1 MPIYSNTYREYDGR
15 PRRWFRWLVVVEQEL
30 KTLAKF
36 RVFKALYLLAFLHVI
51 GRLLQ
56 IVAYDVIAQDPNNP
70 LQMLLSNLDVI
81 EINARTFFSF
91 LYLQTS
97 LMFIL
102 LLYSGAGMICNDVRN
117 NLMEVYFSKPL
128 TWMDYVTGK
137 IMSLLILGLS
147 ITAVP
152 GVLLVLIHNLLLPGM
167 ETLQGSWWW
176 PLSIT
181 GYSFAIVV
189 PAALCILAC
198 SALLPS
204 QNYATITIVMALVAN
219 TSLAGLLAGLLR
231 QRDYL
236 GVSFPLSLRRIG
248 EYLFSENRILFSL
261 AWYWCLLYVVVVCLC
276 ALAVILRKVRREEI
290 AT

>member
-1 MPIYSNTYREYDGR
+1 MPIYSNTYRQYDGK

-36 RVFKALYLLAFLHVI
+36 RIFKALFLLAFLHIIV
-51 GRLLQ
+51 RMLQ
-56 IVAYDVIAQDPNNP
+56 IIAYDVLAQDPNNP
-70 LQMLLSNLDVI
+70 LQLLLSNLDVI

-97 LMFIL
+97 LLFIL

-128 TWMDYVTGK
+128 TWKDYVIGK
-137 IMSLLILGLS
+137 VLSLVILGLS
-147 ITAVP
+147 ITAIP
-152 GVLLVLIHNLLLPGM
+152 GVLLVLFHNLLLPGM
-167 ETLQGSWWW
+167 ETLQNSWWW

-181 GYSFAIVV
+181 GYSLVIIL
-189 PAALCILAC
+189 PTALCILAC

-231 QRDYL
+231 ERDYL
-236 GVSFPLSLRRIG
+236 AVSFPLSLRRVG
-248 EYLFSENRILFSL
+248 EFLFNESRILFSL
-261 AWYWCLLYVVVVCLC
+261 SWYWCLLYIVVVSLC
-276 ALAVILRKVRREEI
+276 ALAIVLRKVRREEI
-290 AT
+290 AV

>member
-1 MPIYSNTYREYDGR
+1 VPIYTNTYREYDGR

-36 RVFKALYLLAFLHVI
+36 RVFKALFLLAFLHVI
-51 GRLLQ
+51 VRMLQ
-56 IVAYDVIAQDPNNP
+56 VVAYDVMAQDPNNP
-70 LQMLLSNLDVI
+70 LQMLLSNLDII

-91 LYLQTS
+91 LYTQTS

-102 LLYSGAGMICNDVRN
+102 LLYSGAGMICNDTRN

-128 TWMDYVTGK
+128 TWKDYVIGK
-137 IMSLLILGLS
+137 ILSLVFLGLS

-152 GVLLVLIHNLLLPGM
+152 GVLLVLFHNLLVPGV
-167 ETLQGSWWW
+167 ETLQVSWWW

-181 GYSFAIVV
+181 GYSLAIVL
-189 PAALCILAC
+189 PTALCILAC

-204 QNYATITIVMALVAN
+204 QNYATITIIMALVAN

-236 GVSFPLSLRRIG
+236 GVSFPLALRRLG
-248 EYLFSENRILFSL
+248 EYLFNENRILFSL
-261 AWYWCLLYVVVVCLC
+261 SWHWCLLYVVVVSLC
-276 ALAVILRKVRREEI
+276 ALAVVLRKVRREEI
-290 AT
+290 AS